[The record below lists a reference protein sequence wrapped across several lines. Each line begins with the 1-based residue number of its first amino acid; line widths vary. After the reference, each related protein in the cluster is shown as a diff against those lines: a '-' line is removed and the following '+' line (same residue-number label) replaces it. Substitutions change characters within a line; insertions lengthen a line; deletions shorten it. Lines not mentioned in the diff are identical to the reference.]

1 MDAIINREVDFFMA
15 VWDKTAL
22 ATQIENIE
30 TELAARVSGKPE
42 QYSMENRSLRKTATE
57 ELIKLR
63 DKLKRE
69 YDNLASA
76 ESIAAGTG
84 NPNRFK
90 VKFI

>member
-1 MDAIINREVDFFMA
+1 MA
-15 VWDKTAL
+15 VWNKTTL

-42 QYSMENRSLRKTATE
+42 QYSIENRSLRKMSTE

-69 YDNLASA
+69 YDNAVA
-76 ESIAAGTG
+76 ADSISAGTG